1 MAISLN
7 TWYTTSDTGGSVKLT
22 GGASSSY
29 YQTRLRYKANSN
41 NISTNKTNI
50 TVQLQVRTTS
60 SSYNTYGP
68 NQTTTIQGTALSA
81 KAISSFSVNT
91 WVTFGE
97 RTFDVEHN
105 SDGSKTVTLSGSF
118 TTTATT
124 GSYGNYALKS
134 GSVSTSVILPTIPRA
149 SAPTLSASSI
159 AMGSILTITTNRVS
173 DSFTH
178 TLTYSFGSAS
188 GTIANNVGA
197 STTWTPPIDLANQI
211 PSATSGTCTI
221 TCQTYNGSTLIGT
234 KTVTVILTVPSSVVP
249 SISSIAL
256 SEAGS
261 TPSNWGCY
269 VQNKSK
275 LKVVTTASGSY
286 GSSIKSYKITGID
299 STTYASSNFT
309 SNTLTG
315 SGTKT
320 ITATVTDSRGR
331 TATKTTTYTCVAYSN
346 PSISN
351 TSVARCNSD
360 GTDNEEGT
368 YVKYTFKAS
377 VSSVNS
383 KNSHVFK
390 IGYKETSSSTYTY
403 VTIENDGYSLDKS
416 NVVLSD
422 ITFSENSSY
431 DFQFWVNDYF
441 ITTVAVQALG
451 TGFTLMDFNASGKGM
466 AIGKASEKDAFE
478 VAMPSEFTEKVL
490 LKHSPPNFGACRED
504 TVSGSYV
511 RLFTVNMTAQYKS
524 YNVQFNLCDTQAM
537 NEIVSCDLYV
547 HHGSD
552 SDGISVYKF
561 KFNTHKADFVCNRL
575 VAVVVDSHNVGVYFK
590 MNNNDSPAVSIVN
603 TVSMRPND
611 DAYGKIT
618 IDCSTVVSS
627 LPSGTQ
633 TTATGGMWTSKGRII
648 VSDTDGTTD
657 STFFEARRT
666 DTNKSIQFGI
676 GGGGQNRGIYD
687 SSKNAW
693 ILCVD
698 ENNNAAFNG
707 EASNLTDSGW
717 ENASLSSNFS
727 VYSSTSVVRYRKYGK
742 IIFVQGEVKPNSA
755 LTGSSSGVN
764 IFTLPSG
771 FRPSK
776 SLQFLCQG
784 SVAYKWL
791 CTINSA
797 GNVNFSRYSKEGSG
811 YVDTSTSTWLPFNF
825 SFIID

>member
-41 NISTNKTNI
+41 NISMNKTNI

-159 AMGSILTITTNRVS
+159 AMGSSLTITTNRVS

-234 KTVTVILTVPSSVVP
+234 KTVTVALTVPSSVVP

-261 TPSNWGCY
+261 TPSNWDCY

-478 VAMPSEFTEKVL
+478 VALDTEIYGTLKAKQLNSYFAGVKSKAWFHLGYFKFNSQGQYAIIECYTGQGQNGNADQNTHFTIL
-490 LKHSPPNFGACRED
+490 LKQGWTGSSLPIGITTTFTQNYKEEYKVKASHISQTECNLYIYLPFDYTDLTYTVNGSYTSRNIINQVLASEPTTDKESTYYRLPRWTGERNTSDTYIPVANYGSLDYTKRVIWNSVGHTNYDTEQDRIATLSTLSYWNGAYNSSNKSNLKYCSQGEIAAKVASKVGNN
-504 TVSGSYV
+504 VSGSSFYTQIGNLLV
-511 RLFTVNMTAQYKS
+511 CWGRVAITPTANTPTSRAVTFPKAFS
-524 YNVQFNLCDTQAM
+524 YTPA
-537 NEIVSCDLYV
+537 
-547 HHGSD
+547 
-552 SDGISVYKF
+552 ISV
-561 KFNTHKADFVCNRL
+561 
-575 VAVVVDSHNVGVYFK
+575 
-590 MNNNDSPAVSIVN
+590 
-603 TVSMRPND
+603 
-611 DAYGKIT
+611 
-618 IDCSTVVSS
+618 
-627 LPSGTQ
+627 
-633 TTATGGMWTSKGRII
+633 
-648 VSDTDGTTD
+648 
-657 STFFEARRT
+657 
-666 DTNKSIQFGI
+666 
-676 GGGGQNRGIYD
+676 
-687 SSKNAW
+687 
-693 ILCVD
+693 
-698 ENNNAAFNG
+698 
-707 EASNLTDSGW
+707 
-717 ENASLSSNFS
+717 
-727 VYSSTSVVRYRKYGK
+727 
-742 IIFVQGEVKPNSA
+742 SA
-755 LTGSSSGVN
+755 LTTVPYTTVRGVSFADPSTTG
-764 IFTLPSG
+764 FT
-771 FRPSK
+771 
-776 SLQFLCQG
+776 
-784 SVAYKWL
+784 AYV
-791 CTINSA
+791 TRTNT
-797 GNVNFSRYSKEGSG
+797 
-811 YVDTSTSTWLPFNF
+811 TSTSLDWIAVGTV
-825 SFIID
+825 